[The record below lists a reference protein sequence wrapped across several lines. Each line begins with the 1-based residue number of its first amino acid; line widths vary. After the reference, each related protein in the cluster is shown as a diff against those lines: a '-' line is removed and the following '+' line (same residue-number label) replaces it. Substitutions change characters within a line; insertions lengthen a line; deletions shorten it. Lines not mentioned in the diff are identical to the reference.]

1 MQVPIDYSQPDGH
14 HISLAL
20 MRLPA
25 TDQSRRI
32 GSVLMNPGGPGGSG
46 IDFLRRDAKRFFQ
59 DLNTRMDLV
68 TWDPRG
74 VGASTPVKCLDDAQL
89 DKYLAL
95 DTVIDD
101 PQEEAAYVDASR
113 NFAIGCERNSASLL
127 PFMDSESTAHDM
139 DSIRAALGDARLTYI
154 GFSYG
159 TFIGQWYAHLFP
171 THVRALALD
180 GLVDSAD
187 TGRASELAQFTS
199 FQQNLEAFL
208 DDCKSH
214 TSCEYGRSGDP
225 AAKLNALMARLD
237 TTPLAVGSR
246 QLTRTLAMDAV
257 LAAMYSQSSW
267 PKLQQ
272 ALAAI
277 DHGDGSGMLAI
288 ADNWNERNP
297 DGTYSNFVNGA
308 HAATAC
314 IEGFQVPKEIG
325 PSDPLGPAIEKASP
339 FFGPALEWDGLY
351 CAFWPE
357 LPRPYRQLTVAGA
370 PTILLVGATN
380 DPATPYQWAK
390 NVSQEIPKSVLLT
403 RIGNGHTSYFFSS
416 CITAAENAY
425 LESLTL
431 PSAGTTCQSG

>member
-1 MQVPIDYSQPDGH
+1 MQVPLDYSQPAGRR
-14 HISLAL
+14 ISLAL
-20 MRLPA
+20 MRLPVK
-25 TDQSRRI
+25 DQSRRI

-46 IDFLRRDAKRFFQ
+46 IDFLRRDATKYFQ
-59 DLNTRMDLV
+59 DLNSRMDLV

-101 PQEEAAYVDASR
+101 AQEERAWVDASR

-127 PFMDSESTAHDM
+127 PFMDSDSTARDM

-159 TFIGQWYAHLFP
+159 TYIGQWYAHLFP

-180 GLVDSAD
+180 GVVDSAD
-187 TGRASELAQFTS
+187 TGRASALEQFAS

-208 DDCKSH
+208 ADCRAH
-214 TSCEYGRSGDP
+214 ATCEYGRSGDP
-225 AAKLNALMARLD
+225 AAKLDALMARLD
-237 TTPLAVGSR
+237 KTPIAVGSR

-257 LAAMYSQSSW
+257 LASMYNQNSW
-267 PKLQQ
+267 PKLQL
-272 ALAAI
+272 ALAVTEG
-277 DHGDGSGMLAI
+277 GDGRGMLAI
-288 ADNWNERNP
+288 ADSWNERKA
-297 DGTYSNFVNGA
+297 DGTYDNFMNGA

-314 IEGFQVPKEIG
+314 IEGFQHPRQIEF
-325 PSDPLGPAIEKASP
+325 SDPIAAQIEKASP
-339 FFGPALEWDGLY
+339 FFGPSLEWDGLY

-357 LPRPYRQLTVAGA
+357 LPRPYRQLTIAGA
-370 PTILLVGATN
+370 PPILLIGATN

-390 NVSQEIPKSVLLT
+390 SVSQEIAKSVLLT
-403 RIGNGHTSYFFSS
+403 RVGNGHTSYFFSG

-425 LESLTL
+425 LENLTL
-431 PSAGTTCQSG
+431 PSAGASCS